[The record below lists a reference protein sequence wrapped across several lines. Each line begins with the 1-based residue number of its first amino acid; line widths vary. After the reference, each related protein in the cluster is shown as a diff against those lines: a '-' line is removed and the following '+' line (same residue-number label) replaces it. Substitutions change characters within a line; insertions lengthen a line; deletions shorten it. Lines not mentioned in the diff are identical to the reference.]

1 MEKSMAEA
9 TENVEKDLK
18 NNEPDFHKEWGI
30 LSVKNCFAARDAI
43 RNGGD
48 VSLCSTEK
56 TTEDKIIKGEEI
68 QAWGLNVDSL
78 LVKDEAE
85 LYAREIL

>member
-1 MEKSMAEA
+1 MSKQ
-9 TENVEKDLK
+9 L
-18 NNEPDFHKEWGI
+18 EPDFHNEWGI

>member
-1 MEKSMAEA
+1 MEKEA
-9 TENVEKDLK
+9 KASK
-18 NNEPDFHKEWGI
+18 NNKPDFHEEWGI

-43 RNGGD
+43 RNGKD

-56 TTEDKIIKGEEI
+56 TAADKIVRGEEI